1 MAKKPDTMTETTA
14 TRSDDE
20 DPATGAGE
28 PRVESPMDFDTALFR
43 ALHAMAAKSPRSQ
56 ADVQAA
62 MRHAR
67 LTAHPAR
74 LAAALQ
80 RLEHAGQVSNL
91 IPLSDGGLLITVA
104 V

>member
-1 MAKKPDTMTETTA
+1 MTEEDA
-14 TRSDDE
+14 PQSDDDAPPTQQDDSTPLSAE
-20 DPATGAGE
+20 A
-28 PRVESPMDFDTALFR
+28 FDAALFR
-43 ALHAMAAKSPRSQ
+43 ALHAMAIKSPRFQ

-62 MRHAR
+62 MRHAK

-80 RLEHAGQVSNL
+80 RLEVAGQVSNL

>member
-1 MAKKPDTMTETTA
+1 MTEEDA
-14 TRSDDE
+14 PQSKDD
-20 DPATGAGE
+20 DPALPPDDSTPFSAE
-28 PRVESPMDFDTALFR
+28 AFDAALFR
-43 ALHAMAAKSPRSQ
+43 ALHAMAIKSPRFQ

-62 MRHAR
+62 MRHAN

-80 RLEHAGQVSNL
+80 RLEVAGQVSNL

>member
-1 MAKKPDTMTETTA
+1 MMETNA
-14 TRSDDE
+14 SLPDE
-20 DPATGAGE
+20 DDP
-28 PRVESPMDFDTALFR
+28 ESARHGLPGGMGQDFDAALFR
-43 ALHAMAAKSPRSQ
+43 ALHAMAIKSPRFQ

-62 MRHAR
+62 MRHAN
-67 LTAHPAR
+67 LSAHPAR

-80 RLEHAGQVSNL
+80 RLEVAGQVSNL